1 MSGAGEHAGGGLVV
15 AVPNL
20 SEGRDP
26 GRIRALAAAI
36 GGTLLDRHSDASHH
50 RTVLTLA
57 GRPGEVEDAAFDLFR
72 AARRLLDLRRH
83 RGEHPRLGA
92 LDVLPFV
99 PFPGTPPEQALERE
113 SERAWER
120 ALESAAESA
129 RRVGARIANDRLAND
144 RIATGRIAKGRIAKS
159 HLANTDAPGIP
170 VFLYGAASPTGR
182 SLPDLRRGGLSGLA
196 ARLAAGEIVPDFG
209 PPRLHPTAGAVAVG
223 ARGPLLAFNVNLES
237 DRVETARRI
246 AATIRESGGGLPAL
260 RALGIRLGDHPGDP
274 DGAGPRAQVSLN
286 LLDFRRTSL
295 REAFAA
301 VRREA
306 EALGVGIAGSE
317 IVGLPPAAALWPGIE
332 RDLLLPRPPR
342 SLETALRERRASG

>member
-26 GRIRALAAAI
+26 GRIRALAAAV
-36 GGTLLDRHSDASHH
+36 GGTLLDRHSDPSHH

-99 PFPGTPPEQALERE
+99 PFPGTPTKRVSERE
-113 SERAWER
+113 SERALDP

-129 RRVGARIANDRLAND
+129 RRVGARIANDRIAKG
-144 RIATGRIAKGRIAKS
+144 RIATGRIAKGR
-159 HLANTDAPGIP
+159 LAHTDAPGIP
-170 VFLYGAASPTGR
+170 VFLYGRASPTGR
-182 SLPDLRRGGLSGLA
+182 SLPDLRRGGLPGLA

-209 PPRLHPTAGAVAVG
+209 PARLHPTAGAVAVG

-246 AATIRESGGGLPAL
+246 AAKIRESGGGLPAL
-260 RALGIRLGDHPGDP
+260 RALGVRLGDHPGDP

-295 REAFAA
+295 RQAFAA

>member
-1 MSGAGEHAGGGLVV
+1 MSEAGERAGGRAGATLGGGLLV

-26 GRIRALAAAI
+26 ARIRALAEAA
-36 GGTLLDRHSDASHH
+36 GGTLLDRHSDPSHH

-57 GRPGEVEDAAFDLFR
+57 GPPAQVEAAALDLFR

-99 PFPGTPPEQALERE
+99 PFPGTPREAGLER
-113 SERAWER
+113 
-120 ALESAAESA
+120 AAESA
-129 RRVGARIANDRLAND
+129 RRVGARIASDRSADD
-144 RIATGRIAKGRIAKS
+144 RI
-159 HLANTDAPGIP
+159 TDDDASGIP

-182 SLPDLRRGGLSGLA
+182 SLPELRRGGLPGLA
-196 ARLAAGEIVPDFG
+196 ARLAAGEIRPDFG
-209 PPRLHPTAGAVAVG
+209 PPRLHPAAGAVAVG
-223 ARGPLLAFNVNLES
+223 ARGPLLAFNVNLDG

-246 AATIRESGGGLPAL
+246 ARTIRESGGGLPAL
-260 RALGIRLGDHPGDP
+260 RALGLRLTAP
-274 DGAGPRAQVSLN
+274 DRARPQAQVSLN

-295 REAFAA
+295 RQAFAA

-306 EALGVGIAGSE
+306 EALGVGVAGSE
-317 IVGLPPAAALWPGIE
+317 IVGLPPEAALGPGME
-332 RDLLLPRPPR
+332 RDLLLPGPPR
-342 SLETALRERRASG
+342 SLEAALRERRAKDERG